1 MRGWKRKWLA
11 LALALCLLLPGG
23 TALAQGE
30 DEAAGPYI
38 PFGEDVRGYDPAKD
52 GYYALLPMQYETGT
66 TEQGLRT
73 LEKAYV
79 PALVYEAHLYLSEDE
94 IRSVLGLSLDKSG
107 NTMRISAFERN
118 LYLTVGRREGQFFA
132 GDFLDTYVDVEMQLT
147 AAPLE
152 MGGKFYVPL
161 RDLCILFDLGLHE
174 EQIEGERFLTV
185 YDPSE
190 GVIDVLAYLY
200 NNSASCKAA
209 YVDANLPLLAA
220 DSALAQLAAKLLDG
234 DPTAWAALLQASFG
248 FSDAA
253 YERLVRQLADEL
265 TMELLCVLPD
275 EAHFLQQETV
285 SEFSDVLNVLAVEAD
300 IGGNAA
306 VDLDLMDAV
315 FEARV
320 ASDPL
325 VAANDP
331 RWFSEALDKIDALT
345 EQKEAIGR
353 LSGGLDGAVTGV
365 STVLGMLGTAAT
377 YASVDELSSYGVG
390 AIVGNKEF
398 LTYSDAVVLDEIAAH
413 AAWVHSSNAVEY
425 SLYDYVSKNW
435 GSWVLDGLSASVP
448 AFKVLQLSSHLVPGI
463 AQGVDAT
470 HSFQMSMLAIP
481 LQSDVERLLLATME
495 YYPARRADEEGF
507 KALTDA
513 AYIYLKTCYLARNHA
528 AGAFALS
535 AAEQE
540 AQQQQMDALLEKM
553 AILSVNYGRTPENA
567 YDKHYRLAE
576 IADDADLIEAYAK
589 LGYVRI
595 SGEVRAR
602 ADDSPVEDAVCEVR
616 NGAGEVCATFSG
628 TPGGAYADLVLPLCG
643 PGTCLPY
650 EADLTLSA
658 VLTFTSER
666 VEGTGSI
673 SLRCPPGAVLDPAQ
687 TAYIGEE
694 AGVAIASPLGVVSG
708 ELCAVT
714 TRNIP
719 EGAGIREL
727 DLPVDAENGYYA
739 ASFAAYGG
747 RIYFVEKQPGT
758 SGDVPLRLCSCKL
771 DGSDRA
777 VLGDVSWD
785 GMYFVIEDG
794 VLTWQTVNYA
804 DWSTLYRSCDLESG
818 EWSELAEP
826 AGPLT
831 RLIFRGYDLQGYDG
845 NKTAL
850 EPAGEGAW
858 TLYRAMRFDGGPGSL
873 SISNV
878 TVSESGETSVELVG
892 EPGGI
897 EGLMSL
903 FAIHD
908 GYAYVSAYEGND
920 GILYRLNL
928 RDTNDLQEIAR
939 HPTAG
944 GGDPFFNH

>member
-1 MRGWKRKWLA
+1 
-11 LALALCLLLPGG
+11 
-23 TALAQGE
+23 
-30 DEAAGPYI
+30 
-38 PFGEDVRGYDPAKD
+38 
-52 GYYALLPMQYETGT
+52 
-66 TEQGLRT
+66 
-73 LEKAYV
+73 
-79 PALVYEAHLYLSEDE
+79 
-94 IRSVLGLSLDKSG
+94 
-107 NTMRISAFERN
+107 MRISAFERN

-413 AAWVHSSNAVEY
+413 RRVGAQQQRGRILALRLRLQELGQLGA
-425 SLYDYVSKNW
+425 
-435 GSWVLDGLSASVP
+435 GRPFRSVP

-528 AGAFALS
+528 AARS
-535 AAEQE
+535 R
-540 AQQQQMDALLEKM
+540 
-553 AILSVNYGRTPENA
+553 SPRRSRRRSSSRWTPSW
-567 YDKHYRLAE
+567 KRWP
-576 IADDADLIEAYAK
+576 
-589 LGYVRI
+589 
-595 SGEVRAR
+595 S
-602 ADDSPVEDAVCEVR
+602 SP
-616 NGAGEVCATFSG
+616 
-628 TPGGAYADLVLPLCG
+628 
-643 PGTCLPY
+643 
-650 EADLTLSA
+650 
-658 VLTFTSER
+658 
-666 VEGTGSI
+666 
-673 SLRCPPGAVLDPAQ
+673 
-687 TAYIGEE
+687 
-694 AGVAIASPLGVVSG
+694 
-708 ELCAVT
+708 
-714 TRNIP
+714 
-719 EGAGIREL
+719 
-727 DLPVDAENGYYA
+727 
-739 ASFAAYGG
+739 
-747 RIYFVEKQPGT
+747 
-758 SGDVPLRLCSCKL
+758 
-771 DGSDRA
+771 
-777 VLGDVSWD
+777 
-785 GMYFVIEDG
+785 
-794 VLTWQTVNYA
+794 
-804 DWSTLYRSCDLESG
+804 
-818 EWSELAEP
+818 
-826 AGPLT
+826 
-831 RLIFRGYDLQGYDG
+831 
-845 NKTAL
+845 
-850 EPAGEGAW
+850 
-858 TLYRAMRFDGGPGSL
+858 
-873 SISNV
+873 
-878 TVSESGETSVELVG
+878 
-892 EPGGI
+892 
-897 EGLMSL
+897 
-903 FAIHD
+903 
-908 GYAYVSAYEGND
+908 
-920 GILYRLNL
+920 
-928 RDTNDLQEIAR
+928 
-939 HPTAG
+939 
-944 GGDPFFNH
+944 